1 MMNNSNV
8 VDILEFNLLVSK
20 DDPDDIIY
28 NNIFNMYKFLYFE
41 TTINLR
47 LMKYNKNYEEINKK
61 IYNKFIKAKLLK
73 NIINKY
79 NLNKY
84 IKTYNKYILI
94 KYINKL
100 KNLNLNKMMKDK
112 IQKVKD
118 SIFYINFLFDNTD
131 NIKEEKKY
139 ALIHIFNY
147 NK

>member
-1 MMNNSNV
+1 MR
-8 VDILEFNLLVSK
+8 ILL
-20 DDPDDIIY
+20 
-28 NNIFNMYKFLYFE
+28 
-41 TTINLR
+41 
-47 LMKYNKNYEEINKK
+47 
-61 IYNKFIKAKLLK
+61 YNKFIKAKLLK

-84 IKTYNKYILI
+84 INIYNFFDNIIIFLLFKSKINFKRINKYILI

-131 NIKEEKKY
+131 DIKEEKNM
-139 ALIHIFNY
+139 H
-147 NK
+147 